1 MHPEICQFISE
12 SVYEGRLTSAPQM
25 ALQRIELKPSNRLVA
40 KEAGIQFIPVEHDGN
55 VQASDEEIDHVL
67 TIFQELIGSVYWDSA
82 GKKRALSLAD
92 FLFVS
97 PYNLQVNRLRD
108 RLPDNA
114 RVGSVDKFQGQEAPV
129 TVLSFGTSFRET
141 GGRGLTFLLDQNRLN
156 VAVSRAKCL
165 VIVVGDPRIAHS
177 EASSVEEMARINLY
191 CRLVGY
197 STRQQLAPS
206 SIA

>member
-1 MHPEICQFISE
+1 
-12 SVYEGRLTSAPQM
+12 V
-25 ALQRIELKPSNRLVA
+25 V
-40 KEAGIQFIPVEHDGN
+40 
-55 VQASDEEIDHVL
+55 
-67 TIFQELIGSVYWDSA
+67 TIFQELIGSLYWDSS
-82 GKKRALSLAD
+82 GNTRSLSLAD

-97 PYNLQVNRLRD
+97 PYNLQANRLRE

-114 RVGSVDKFQGQEAPV
+114 RVGSVDKVQGQEAAV
-129 TVLSFGTSFRET
+129 TVLSFGTSFGET

-177 EASSVEEMARINLY
+177 EASSIEEMARINLY

-197 STRQQLAPS
+197 STLGQLAP
-206 SIA
+206 APTT